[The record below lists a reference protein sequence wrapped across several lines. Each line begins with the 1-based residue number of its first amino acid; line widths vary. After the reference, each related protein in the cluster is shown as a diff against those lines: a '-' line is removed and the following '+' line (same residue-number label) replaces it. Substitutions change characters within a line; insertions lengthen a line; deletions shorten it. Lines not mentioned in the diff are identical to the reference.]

1 MSCVISH
8 SSYTGGKPNGPVRKN
23 TSSEAF
29 AAPNDKRGFVMPR
42 ILTGLSIQHVQW
54 LRGMVGA
61 IRKDARTASDVFLTT
76 MLHLLRVR
84 THQVVFLNPEGT
96 KTMTATLRA
105 RTAAP
110 TTTTPRIV
118 SGLSLTDPRCAEV
131 LNALPGMA
139 DPAPAVPIPADRL
152 QSVLGAYNAA
162 NLASSYIERG
172 NFIAA
177 RRKLSLAL
185 AAINQ
190 LTAEA

>member
-8 SSYTGGKPNGPVRKN
+8 SRYTGGKPKGPVRRN

-29 AAPNDKRGFVMPR
+29 ATPNDKRGFVMPR

-61 IRKDARTASDVFLTT
+61 IREDARTASDVFLTT
-76 MLHLLRVR
+76 MLHLLRVE
-84 THQVVFLNPEGT
+84 TQQVVFLNPEGT

-105 RTAAP
+105 HTAAP
-110 TTTTPRIV
+110 TSTQATTAT
-118 SGLSLTDPRCAEV
+118 
-131 LNALPGMA
+131 
-139 DPAPAVPIPADRL
+139 IPADSL

-177 RRKLSLAL
+177 RRKLTLAL

>member
-1 MSCVISH
+1 LV
-8 SSYTGGKPNGPVRKN
+8 
-23 TSSEAF
+23 SEWWFHNRNLLEASM
-29 AAPNDKRGFVMPR
+29 ATPLSASAP
-42 ILTGLSIQHVQW
+42 T
-54 LRGMVGA
+54 
-61 IRKDARTASDVFLTT
+61 LTT
-76 MLHLLRVR
+76 PH
-84 THQVVFLNPEGT
+84 
-96 KTMTATLRA
+96 
-105 RTAAP
+105 
-110 TTTTPRIV
+110 IV

-139 DPAPAVPIPADRL
+139 DPAPATPIPADRL

-177 RRKLSLAL
+177 RRKLTLAL

>member
-1 MSCVISH
+1 M
-8 SSYTGGKPNGPVRKN
+8 RKN

-29 AAPNDKRGFVMPR
+29 ATPNDKRGFVMPR

-105 RTAAP
+105 HTAAP
-110 TTTTPRIV
+110 TSPQANTAT
-118 SGLSLTDPRCAEV
+118 
-131 LNALPGMA
+131 
-139 DPAPAVPIPADRL
+139 IPADRL
-152 QSVLGAYNAA
+152 HAVLGAYNAA

-172 NFIAA
+172 NFLAA
-177 RRKLSLAL
+177 RRKRGCAEFCVNGQFTAGDSLL
-185 AAINQ
+185 VRKHND
-190 LTAEA
+190 